1 MNRIV
6 KNQQKNQQK
15 KERDNNQSVQSLT
28 VNM

>member
-1 MNRIV
+1 MNRTV

>member
-1 MNRIV
+1 MNRTV

-15 KERDNNQSVQSLT
+15 KEQDNNQSVQSLT